1 MAVKALYGD
10 IAAPES
16 NPVTISVLRPVV
28 TEFTIDEHVLSIVQ
42 NAPQGVHEVIVK
54 KYLGTDPLYKA
65 PQLITYDDI
74 TYEVTGI
81 AEGAYRDNVSL
92 ASVNLSETIREVGNE
107 AFAGC
112 ANLIWQSLS
121 EVVSRRLDRV
131 RLPDARLFATV
142 TFVSEVVPEVAED
155 AFEGH

>member
-54 KYLGTDPLYKA
+54 KYLRTDPLYKA

-74 TYEVTGI
+74 TYEVTGMRRGLI
-81 AEGAYRDNVSL
+81 A
-92 ASVNLSETIREVGNE
+92 IM
-107 AFAGC
+107 
-112 ANLIWQSLS
+112 
-121 EVVSRRLDRV
+121 SRLRQ
-131 RLPDARLFATV
+131 
-142 TFVSEVVPEVAED
+142 
-155 AFEGH
+155 